1 MFSFFPSCSPTLSAD
16 NSNGLAPW
24 PGRCSAG
31 CSDVEGPS
39 RQSKNYKD
47 AKKIK
52 KIKKS
57 NENLFLQIQIL
68 HSESSCI
75 RMPLD
80 SLDFEAAAA
89 MASKRRNRL
98 RQRRPHR
105 PGSKRKHKG
114 SNRSRSF
121 WGGQDWHGLKRETR

>member
-1 MFSFFPSCSPTLSAD
+1 MA
-16 NSNGLAPW
+16 W
-24 PGRCSAG
+24 PLLGRMLRRRGFEQTEPKLQRC
-31 CSDVEGPS
+31 
-39 RQSKNYKD
+39 KKD
-47 AKKIK
+47 QKIK
-52 KIKKS
+52 KIKKR

-105 PGSKRKHKG
+105 PGSKRKQKS
-114 SNRSRSF
+114 SNRSHSF
-121 WGGQDWHGLKRETR
+121 WGGQDWHGLKRERQD

>member
-47 AKKIK
+47 AKKSKRSKDQK
-52 KIKKS
+52 KQREFVSPDSK
-57 NENLFLQIQIL
+57 
-68 HSESSCI
+68 SSCI

-80 SLDFEAAAA
+80 SSDFEAAAA